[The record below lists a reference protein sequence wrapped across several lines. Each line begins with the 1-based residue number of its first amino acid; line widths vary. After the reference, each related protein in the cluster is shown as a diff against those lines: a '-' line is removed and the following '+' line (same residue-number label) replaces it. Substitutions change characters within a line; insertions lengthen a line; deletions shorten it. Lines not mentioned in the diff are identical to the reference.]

1 MCYFGKEVGA
11 CGIPDSEGPASPSE
25 GNVFLGF
32 SLVAVSGGRL
42 GNSEQMLKGEMLYFG
57 RQVGVCEIPD
67 STVRGRP
74 AQGHVFLGFS
84 PNVFLGFSPKVGLEK
99 KP

>member
-1 MCYFGKEVGA
+1 M
-11 CGIPDSEGPASPSE
+11 
-25 GNVFLGF
+25 
-32 SLVAVSGGRL
+32 AVSGGRS

-84 PNVFLGFSPKVGLEK
+84 PNVFLGLSPKVGLEK
-99 KP
+99 TLPSVVFIPSSEPPASGIEGKMTST